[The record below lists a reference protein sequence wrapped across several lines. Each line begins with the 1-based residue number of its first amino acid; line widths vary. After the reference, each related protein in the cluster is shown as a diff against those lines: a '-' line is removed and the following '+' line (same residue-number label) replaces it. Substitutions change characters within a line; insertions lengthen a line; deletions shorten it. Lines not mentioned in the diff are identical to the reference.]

1 MAEMTSYMTLA
12 GSART
17 EFTERR
23 SQFIGSVKP
32 VASEQEAL
40 AFLGKVRS
48 EFPDARHHVYAYH
61 VLGDGNLPVRR
72 YSDDGEPQGTGGLP
86 VLDVLVKKE
95 ILNAVVVV
103 TRYFGGILLGAP
115 GLVRAY
121 GKTASLAV
129 AEAGLITMELCC
141 DVRIC
146 IDYSMYGKIQKCLEN
161 YRCMIKPPEFGADVT
176 LTVTVP
182 ASDAERLQKNI
193 IDLTSA
199 VCTVSFGPKT
209 FQYIN

>member
-1 MAEMTSYMTLA
+1 MAEMTSYTTLA
-12 GSART
+12 GAARA

-32 VASEQEAL
+32 VASEQEAMS
-40 AFLGKVRS
+40 FLGKVRA

-61 VLGDGNLPVRR
+61 VLGENGMPVRR

-86 VLDVLVKKE
+86 VLDVFVKKD
-95 ILNAVVVV
+95 IINAVVVV

-129 AEAGLITMELCC
+129 AEAGILTMELCC
-141 DVRIC
+141 DVSVC
-146 IDYSMYGKIQKCLEN
+146 VDYSMYGKIQKCLEN
-161 YRCMIKPPEFGADVT
+161 YRCIIKPPVFGADVT

-199 VCTVSFGPKT
+199 VCSISLGPKA
-209 FQYIN
+209 FQYID